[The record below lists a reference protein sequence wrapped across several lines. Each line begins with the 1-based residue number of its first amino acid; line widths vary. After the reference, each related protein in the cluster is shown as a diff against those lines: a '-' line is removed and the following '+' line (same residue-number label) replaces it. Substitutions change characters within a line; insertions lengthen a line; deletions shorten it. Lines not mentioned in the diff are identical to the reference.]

1 MCHFALQPQS
11 SMQLIKCPSFTGH
24 QALFMNFQRES
35 KTLTSWLVVSNIEGK
50 PLMVDQISPTISTS
64 SELHNLQSCFE
75 WMENCWN
82 TGIFAENLIQNEEL
96 LNEEDPGDCSVPYG
110 SDGSSGVR
118 LSSPRQFPA
127 PSGVDYHAPLLSCWM
142 PRALSVL
149 AGKLGWKDTEFNPQ
163 AIVVTPL

>member
-1 MCHFALQPQS
+1 MCHFALQPQT
-11 SMQLIKCPSFTGH
+11 SMQLMKCPSFTGH

-64 SELHNLQSCFE
+64 SEPAQPTELF
-75 WMENCWN
+75 WMNGKLLEY
-82 TGIFAENLIQNEEL
+82 GIFAENLKQNEEL

-142 PRALSVL
+142 LRALSVL